1 MAKIKMDKLKQH
13 SVFITLIIAYLI
25 LFLPFVGT
33 VPLFDWDEINFAEA
47 AREMIVTG
55 DWLNV
60 QIGFEPFWEKPP
72 LFIWLQAI
80 CMTLVGVNEFAARL
94 PNVLIGLI
102 TLVVLYATLLKRY
115 GKQAGIF
122 SVLFYLGSFTS
133 HFYFKSGIIDP
144 LFNLLIFGS
153 IIHLVKSV
161 ETQKRTYFFYA
172 GLWLGLAVLTKGP
185 TALLLVGLTGLFY
198 QLIYRINFYAFKDI
212 LLLILGFFLVTGLY
226 FGVQIAHMGTWFLR
240 EFIVYQVDLFR
251 YPIASHGQPFYYHLV
266 VLLIGCF
273 PMFILALPG
282 LLGKQNVSG
291 DSTYYRWLKVLF
303 WVVLI
308 VFSMVTTKIVH
319 YSSLCYLPIAAVSG
333 IWLSRYEG
341 ISGIIKFLLALVG
354 LIWVVLLSVLG
365 LLALIPEQLIAWVS
379 PYIKDDFAL
388 AQIRSITDWNWI
400 PLILGIVMALTIL
413 KVVSKPS
420 KLAISQL
427 LVIQMLLITLL
438 LSSVVP
444 AIEYNIQGK
453 WKAKL
458 ATYQGVK
465 MAHFTYGFKSYAH
478 FYYTSHQDLN
488 ELREVKQQLL
498 AQKKILSITELDQFK
513 KNEFDNE
520 VRDFVIHHTN
530 IPVSVSAK
538 VQKFEEMG
546 NNYPELTMV
555 FEGNGYGIWERNAPK

>member
-1 MAKIKMDKLKQH
+1 MDKLKQH
-13 SVFITLIIAYLI
+13 SVFVVLSIAYLF
-25 LFLPFVGT
+25 LFLPFVDS

-80 CMTLVGVNEFAARL
+80 CMTMFGVNEFAARF
-94 PNVLIGLI
+94 PNVVIGLI
-102 TLVVLYATLLKRY
+102 TLVVLYSTLLKRY
-115 GKQAGIF
+115 GKQAAIF
-122 SVLFYLGSFTS
+122 SVIFYLGSFTS

-161 ETQKRTYFFYA
+161 ETQKLNYFFYA
-172 GLWLGLAVLTKGP
+172 GLWLGLAVLTKGS

-198 QLIYRINFYAFKDI
+198 QLIYRVNFYSFKDI
-212 LLLILGFFLVTGLY
+212 LVLVLGFFLVTGLY
-226 FGVQIAHMGTWFLR
+226 FGVQIAHRGTWFLR
-240 EFIVYQVDLFR
+240 EFIVYQVDLVR

-282 LLGKQNVSG
+282 LLRKQNIPG

-333 IWLSRYEG
+333 IWLSCYQV
-341 ISGIIKFLLALVG
+341 ISRVVKFLLALVG
-354 LIWVVLLSVLG
+354 FIWVLLLSILG
-365 LLALIPEQLIAWVS
+365 LLALIPEQLIGWIS

-400 PLILGIVMALTIL
+400 PLILGILMALTIL
-413 KVVSKPS
+413 RVVLKPS
-420 KLAISQL
+420 KLSISRL

-453 WKAKL
+453 WKGKL
-458 ATYQGVK
+458 ATYQGIE

-478 FYYTSHQDLN
+478 FYYTSHQNLN
-488 ELREVKQQLL
+488 ELRDVKQQLL
-498 AQKKILSITELDQFK
+498 SEKKLTSITQLDQFK
-513 KNEFDNE
+513 KNKFDNE
-520 VRDFVIHHTN
+520 VRDYVIHDTH

-538 VQKFEEMG
+538 VQKFEEMSTY
-546 NNYPELTMV
+546 YPELTMV
-555 FEGNGYGIWERNAPK
+555 FEGNGYGVWERKAP

>member
-291 DSTYYRWLKVLF
+291 DITYYRWLKVLF

-388 AQIRSITDWNWI
+388 AQIRSITDWNWV
-400 PLILGIVMALTIL
+400 PLILGIVMALTII

-488 ELREVKQQLL
+488 EVREVKQQLL
-498 AQKKILSITELDQFK
+498 AQKKIMSITELDQFA

-520 VRDFVIHHTN
+520 IRDFVIHHTN
-530 IPVSVSAK
+530 IPVSISAK

-555 FEGNGYGIWERNAPK
+555 FEGNGYGIWGRNAPK

>member
-291 DSTYYRWLKVLF
+291 DITYYRWLKVLF

-498 AQKKILSITELDQFK
+498 AQKKIMIITELDQFA

-530 IPVSVSAK
+530 IPVSISAK

>member
-308 VFSMVTTKIVH
+308 VFSLVTTKIVH

-341 ISGIIKFLLALVG
+341 ISGI
-354 LIWVVLLSVLG
+354 
-365 LLALIPEQLIAWVS
+365 
-379 PYIKDDFAL
+379 
-388 AQIRSITDWNWI
+388 
-400 PLILGIVMALTIL
+400 
-413 KVVSKPS
+413 
-420 KLAISQL
+420 
-427 LVIQMLLITLL
+427 
-438 LSSVVP
+438 
-444 AIEYNIQGK
+444 
-453 WKAKL
+453 
-458 ATYQGVK
+458 
-465 MAHFTYGFKSYAH
+465 
-478 FYYTSHQDLN
+478 
-488 ELREVKQQLL
+488 
-498 AQKKILSITELDQFK
+498 
-513 KNEFDNE
+513 
-520 VRDFVIHHTN
+520 
-530 IPVSVSAK
+530 
-538 VQKFEEMG
+538 
-546 NNYPELTMV
+546 
-555 FEGNGYGIWERNAPK
+555 